1 MYNCINSL
9 LIALPAISHNNRKVF
24 NINDAWDLIAPVL
37 YIAAENLL
45 DMLFFNTPMNQTNRW
60 FDLLSSNKWFDKNL
74 INKGGASLKHD
85 IALDDITS
93 IDLRFLKD
101 FVFRTIQ
108 ALISMNK
115 YEKLLN
121 VALKFNVMTR

>member
-1 MYNCINSL
+1 M
-9 LIALPAISHNNRKVF
+9 F
-24 NINDAWDLIAPVL
+24 NINDVWDLISPVL
-37 YIAAENLL
+37 NIAAENLL

-60 FDLLSSNKWFDKNL
+60 LDLLTSNKWFDKNY

-101 FVFRTIQ
+101 FVFRTLQ
-108 ALISMNK
+108 ALISMNR
-115 YEKLLN
+115 YEKVLN